1 MSDPADLSNLR
12 DIVVPPA
19 VSFWPP
25 AAGWWVVG
33 AACLI
38 AAGIAV
44 AAAMRHRRRNAY
56 RREALRELAS
66 ADARDISAILKRAA
80 LAAFPREQVASLSGP
95 AWLAFL
101 DRTGGTQFATTTL
114 ASLPYGGD
122 VDRDTVVAVK
132 AEAHRWLLSHSP
144 SPARGGG
151 VGVLRRRRGKA
162 PEIVRHAP
170 SVAED
175 RATSPASG
183 GGR

>member
-25 AAGWWVVG
+25 APGWWLVG
-33 AACLI
+33 AACLVATGVAI
-38 AAGIAV
+38 AAV
-44 AAAMRHRRRNAY
+44 VRHRRRNAY
-56 RREALRELAS
+56 RREALRELES
-66 ADARDISAILKRAA
+66 ADVRDISAILKRAA

-101 DRTGGTQFATTTL
+101 DRTGGTRFEGTAL
-114 ASLPYGGD
+114 ASLPYGGSA
-122 VDRDTVVAVK
+122 DRDAVLAK
-132 AEAHRWLLSHSP
+132 ARHWITHHTP
-144 SPARGGG
+144 SPVFGGG
-151 VGVLRRRRGKA
+151 VGVLRRRRGRA
-162 PEIVRHAP
+162 TEIVRHAP
-170 SVAED
+170 SVTED

>member
-25 AAGWWVVG
+25 TPGWWVVG
-33 AACLI
+33 AACLAAAAFAI
-38 AAGIAV
+38 AAV
-44 AAAMRHRRRNAY
+44 VRHHQRNAY

-66 ADARDISAILKRAA
+66 ADARDMSSILKRAA

-114 ASLPYGGD
+114 ASLPYGGN
-122 VDRDTVVAVK
+122 VDRDTVMALK

-144 SPARGGG
+144 FPARGQGIR
-151 VGVLRRRRGKA
+151 V
-162 PEIVRHAP
+162 
-170 SVAED
+170 
-175 RATSPASG
+175 
-183 GGR
+183 